1 MCRVEKKCRF
11 DSYDGVQLWSMYGVR
26 KYRFSSGSIPEDS
39 SVKNIEIIS
48 MNQSLMVS
56 GAYGNSGNLI

>member
-1 MCRVEKKCRF
+1 
-11 DSYDGVQLWSMYGVR
+11 MYGVR
-26 KYRFSSGSIPEDS
+26 KYSFSSGSIPEDS

-56 GAYGNSGNLI
+56 GAYGNAGNLI